1 MPAEFAKL
9 ALSSDE
15 RSWLERTCPYLKQ
28 GYLDYLQSYRF
39 RPEQVTITFT
49 PLPEDPDRGHIGIVA
64 DGLWV
69 ETIMWEVPLMAC
81 LSELYF
87 TVVNTDWDYKGQ
99 TSESP
104 VQATSRNLTNGLSAE
119 AYSKGKTLAESDC
132 IISEF
137 GTRRRRSYRTQD
149 LVVDELIKAYKDTP
163 SSRGRLAGTS
173 NVREQRSHLLE
184 TTFKAGIGSLCAAI
198 WNHSSWNYR
207 TVGRSLIQTQQ
218 A

>member
-1 MPAEFAKL
+1 MSP
-9 ALSSDE
+9 DE

-39 RPEQVTITFT
+39 RPEQVVITFE
-49 PLPEDPDRGHIGIVA
+49 PLSTDANRGHIGIVA

-87 TVVNTDWDYKGQ
+87 TVDNTDWDYAGQ
-99 TSESP
+99 PGETFVKTMSL
-104 VQATSRNLTNGLSAE
+104 NLMYGRAGE
-119 AYSKGKTLAESDC
+119 AYSKGKILAESDC

-163 SSRGRLAGTS
+163 SSRGLLAGTS
-173 NVREQRSHLLE
+173 NVHQRRLHSLSQILTPVQVHLARQY
-184 TTFKAGIGSLCAAI
+184 KIKP
-198 WNHSSWNYR
+198 
-207 TVGRSLIQTQQ
+207 VGTIAQ
-218 A
+218 

>member
-1 MPAEFAKL
+1 MVHHRLCVCWTLLTLSHPEFANL

-15 RSWLERTCPYLKQ
+15 RFWIEQTCPYLKRD
-28 GYLDYLQSYRF
+28 YLDYLQRYRF
-39 RPEQVTITFT
+39 RPEQVNITFD
-49 PLPEDPDRGHIGIVA
+49 PLPGDFNRGHINIVA

-87 TVVNTDWDYKGQ
+87 TVVNTDWDYEGQ
-99 TSESP
+99 SGESL
-104 VQATSRNLTNGLSAE
+104 VWNASCHTINECVAG
-119 AYSKGKTLAESDC
+119 AYSKGKILAEADC

-149 LVVDELIKAYKDTP
+149 LVVDELIKAYRDTP

-173 NVREQRSHLLE
+173 NVH
-184 TTFKAGIGSLCAAI
+184 
-198 WNHSSWNYR
+198 
-207 TVGRSLIQTQQ
+207 
-218 A
+218 